1 MLRQKEAIELL
12 RKLPDSYLWDKDF
25 TKWGK
30 EDFEVLLK
38 GKIKKRK
45 NKTNYIIR
53 ENKCK
58 LVIKNTGEIYKN
70 AQAAANANNI
80 DISTVS
86 RILNGI
92 LIRRKGEYKY
102 LNE

>member
-1 MLRQKEAIELL
+1 MFKQKEAKELL
-12 RKLPDSYLWDKDF
+12 NKYPNHKLWDKDF
-25 TKWGK
+25 NKWTQ
-30 EDFEVLLK
+30 EDFESLK
-38 GKIKKRK
+38 KGETKKRK

-53 ENKCK
+53 ESRCK

>member
-12 RKLPDSYLWDKDF
+12 RKLPDCYLWDKDF
-25 TKWGK
+25 TKWEK
-30 EDFEVLLK
+30 EDFEVLLQ
-38 GKIKKRK
+38 GKTKKRK

-80 DISTVS
+80 DVSTVS

-102 LNE
+102 LNK

>member
-12 RKLPDSYLWDKDF
+12 RKLPDCYLWDKDF
-25 TKWGK
+25 IKWEK

-38 GKIKKRK
+38 GKTKKRK

-58 LVIKNTGEIYKN
+58 LVVKNTGEIYKN
-70 AQAAANANNI
+70 AFIAAKENNI
-80 DISTVS
+80 HFSTIS

-92 LIRRKGEYKY
+92 LIRRIGEYKY
-102 LNE
+102 VNK